1 MQTAI
6 SEVKDLL
13 NRMPEESS
21 FEDIQYHLYVI
32 TKIQQGINRAET
44 EGAIPH
50 KEVEK
55 QFEKWLKD

>member
-6 SEVKDLL
+6 SEAKDLL

-32 TKIQQGINRAET
+32 AKIQQGINRAET

-50 KEVEK
+50 EEVEK